1 MDISITHE
9 LVEKG
14 LANLKVSSSEEII
27 LQLNESLERVFY
39 ECQISNIEEI
49 LKKGGVN
56 AIKNG

>member
-27 LQLNESLERVFY
+27 LQLNEPLERVFY
-39 ECQISNIEEI
+39 
-49 LKKGGVN
+49 
-56 AIKNG
+56 